1 MARTRR
7 TAPKSTGRLP
17 ISQLAPRNVPQPQ
30 ESQPDVPQEASPEEE
45 SFEIELVV
53 PESPTAHDS
62 PAEEQQQSGDHDTED
77 KTDEEHPPPS
87 DTEIEKMYRDADEV
101 ESFGAE
107 SPILAGRLRALLEHL
122 GITTAPRYRIK
133 EVPCSRWVEFK
144 AAAEIFFGSRVP
156 CRHKGPAFRT
166 SHSDAIAD
174 AAWQAITSWVRSNKS
189 RLQNSIHYLLPY
201 RKKDQFKDYG
211 VKRDI
216 PRMQMVHH
224 QDVTVEL
231 STHLL
236 TAQHE
241 IETLYIQLQN
251 TDATIRGYMRM
262 VEGQA
267 SDLYA
272 SDTDTWTATS
282 SVQNSSKEPT
292 VSSHSPSGSRS
303 RYKSPESVIMWC

>member
-1 MARTRR
+1 
-7 TAPKSTGRLP
+7 
-17 ISQLAPRNVPQPQ
+17 VPQPQ

-45 SFEIELVV
+45 PFEIELVV
-53 PESPTAHDS
+53 PESPTAQDT
-62 PAEEQQQSGDHDTED
+62 PVDEQQQVGDQDPKD
-77 KTDEEHPPPS
+77 KTNEEHPPLS
-87 DTEIEKMYRDADEV
+87 DTEAEKMYWDADEV

-107 SPILAGRLRALLEHL
+107 SPILAGRLWALLEHL
-122 GITTAPRYRIK
+122 GITTAPRYQIK
-133 EVPCSRWVEFK
+133 EVPRSGRVEFK
-144 AAAEIFFGSRVP
+144 AIAEIFFGSRVL
-156 CRHKGPAFRT
+156 CRHKGPTFRT

-201 RKKDQFKDYG
+201 RKKNQFKAYG

-216 PRMQMVHH
+216 PRMEMVHR
-224 QDVTVEL
+224 QDVTMEL
-231 STHLL
+231 STRLL

-241 IETLYIQLQN
+241 IETLHIQLRN
-251 TDATIRGYMRM
+251 ADATIRGYMRM

-267 SDLYA
+267 NDLYA

-282 SVQNSSKEPT
+282 LVQSLSKEPT

-303 RYKSPESVIMWC
+303 H